1 MLLKMRSKASNIKVF
16 YKFTSR
22 ILKWLEDK
30 INLSNETEKETWRK
44 QFQALRIVSKF
55 DSETENVQFYTW
67 FHMPWRG
74 EASTYISNLIITR
87 LKVVREVEIKGEAT
101 KDTTAR
107 IEIEKTNG
115 EDINRGIAL

>member
-1 MLLKMRSKASNIKVF
+1 MFN
-16 YKFTSR
+16 FTH
-22 ILKWLEDK
+22 DF
-30 INLSNETEKETWRK
+30 TC
-44 QFQALRIVSKF
+44 
-55 DSETENVQFYTW
+55 
-67 FHMPWRG
+67 HG

-107 IEIEKTNG
+107 IEIEKTKG